1 MLTSNTP
8 PQCGQEKGGDG
19 ASCVDA
25 GTGVAPL
32 VSAIM
37 RLISGVVMAPLALGK
52 PKWRTFMQP
61 ESRNLRLHS
70 MTSRWVVR
78 GWALPGW
85 QYVHVTLWSWSETM
99 RRLEMATLKEDRRG
113 EVLRGR
119 GAMRV
124 GLAGHVPGGV
134 LDLWGDL
141 CDKPGSV
148 HLFFEDGA
156 GDRRQALDRH
166 GEVGT

>member
-1 MLTSNTP
+1 
-8 PQCGQEKGGDG
+8 
-19 ASCVDA
+19 
-25 GTGVAPL
+25 
-32 VSAIM
+32 
-37 RLISGVVMAPLALGK
+37 
-52 PKWRTFMQP
+52 
-61 ESRNLRLHS
+61 
-70 MTSRWVVR
+70 
-78 GWALPGW
+78 
-85 QYVHVTLWSWSETM
+85 M
-99 RRLEMATLKEDRRG
+99 RRLEMATLKENRTG
-113 EVLRGR
+113 EVLQGR